1 MSKDVNE
8 DNLRDRKYSDA
19 YSDDSFWGK
28 MKGVAKKVGAK
39 GIYYALILYY
49 VLQKDDVPKSSKAL
63 IIGALGY
70 FILPIDLI
78 PDLMPI
84 VGYTD
89 DIAGLLLV
97 VKQVWM
103 YVDDDVKDDAKFK
116 MQEWF
121 DISDDELNSYV

>member
-1 MSKDVNE
+1 MSKNVSE
-8 DNLRDRKYSDA
+8 DNLKDKKYSDA

>member
-1 MSKDVNE
+1 MSKNVSE
-8 DNLRDRKYSDA
+8 DNLKDKKYSDA

-103 YVDDDVKDDAKFK
+103 YVDDDVKEDAKFK

-121 DISDDELNSYV
+121 NISDDELNSYV

>member
-1 MSKDVNE
+1 MSKNVSE
-8 DNLRDRKYSDA
+8 DNLKEKKYSDA